1 MAVTEAE
8 FCLLGPFAVRV
19 GGAAVPV
26 QKGKQRALLAAL
38 LLSPGRVVSLDYL
51 AETLWGPDPPP
62 SARVTIQNYV
72 MRLRKALGAAGT
84 TRITTLPAGYA
95 IYTEPGEL
103 DVTRFEDLL
112 STATAAAREDRW
124 QDAAERAHAAVAL
137 WRGDPL
143 ADVGSGLLAE
153 REVPRLAEMRLRALE
168 TRNEAD
174 LHLGRHA
181 DVITGLQR
189 LTACHPLRERL
200 HAQLMLA
207 LYRDGRQAE
216 ALAVYQRARQVLV
229 TELGTEPGPGLRKL
243 HQQVL
248 ASDPALALRR
258 AAAAGNGAAGETPPA
273 LSWPPREL
281 PAGVPHFTG
290 RAGLLA
296 ALTEVLDRSCAQCPG
311 TVVISAISGTAG
323 VGKTALA
330 VHWAHQVAD
339 RFPDGQLY
347 VNLRGYDP
355 SGAPLAPAEAV
366 RGFLDALGVAAS
378 RVPAGLQA
386 QAGLYRSLMA
396 GKRMLILLD
405 NARDA
410 AQVRPLLPGSA
421 GCLVLVTSRSQLTG
435 LAAADGAR
443 LLTVDVLTDPEAST
457 LLSRRLGAGRVAAEP
472 AAAAELTALCA
483 RLPLALNIA
492 AARAGA
498 RPDRPLAAV
507 AAALRDER
515 SRLDAFDTGEPAS
528 SARTVFFWSYRHL
541 SEPAARMFR
550 LLGLHPGPDI
560 TPAAA
565 SLAGIPAGQASRCL
579 DELTATHLAAE
590 QAPGRFSFHDLL
602 RAYAR
607 EQAGSCDSAP
617 ARQAALGRM
626 LDHYLHTARA
636 AAGLLCPG
644 RDLLALSPPG
654 DGVQPEPPA
663 SSAAALAWF
672 IAERQVVSAAVRLAA
687 DAGLDR
693 QAWQL
698 GWILG
703 RYLHRSGYW
712 QGWLAVLRT
721 ALAAAEHAADLA
733 GQAHVHRD
741 LGGALICLGSGPDAD
756 DHLKTA
762 LRLYQGLDDQA
773 GQAHALLYLAR
784 VREEGQGRPRA
795 GLRYAFRALE
805 LFLAAGH
812 KAGQANAISNAGW
825 CHSVLGEH
833 EEALAC
839 YQQALALHREIDNRD
854 GECYTRSCLGNTY
867 HRLGRHDQAVTC
879 FQESAR
885 LFRELGN
892 HPELAAAL
900 THLGDSLHAAG
911 HPGDAHAAWQE
922 AHQIL
927 AGLHDPSASQ
937 ILARLSRLRAA

>member
-8 FCLLGPFAVRV
+8 FCLLGPFAVRI

-38 LLSPGRVVSLDYL
+38 LLNPGRAVSLDHL

-72 MRLRKALGAAGT
+72 MRLRKALGAAGSS
-84 TRITTLPAGYA
+84 RITTLPSGYA
-95 IYTEPGEL
+95 IRAEPGEL
-103 DVTRFEDLL
+103 DVTRFEELL
-112 STATAAAREDRW
+112 SAATAAAREGRW
-124 QDAAERAHAAVAL
+124 QDAAARAHSAIAL

-153 REVPRLAEMRLRALE
+153 REVPRLAEMRLQALE
-168 TRNEAD
+168 TRNDAD

-189 LTACHPLRERL
+189 LIACHPLRERL

-229 TELGTEPGPGLRKL
+229 TELGTEPGSGLQQL

-248 ASDPALALRR
+248 AGDPALVLRR
-258 AAAAGNGAAGETPPA
+258 AVATAGQDAAPA
-273 LSWPPREL
+273 RPGPPREL

-290 RAGLLA
+290 RDGMLT
-296 ALTEVLDRSCAQCPG
+296 ALTEVLDRSRAECPG
-311 TVVISAISGTAG
+311 TPVISAISGTAG

-330 VHWAHQVAD
+330 VHWAHQVAA

-355 SGAPLAPAEAV
+355 SGAPLPPAEAI
-366 RGFLDALGVAAS
+366 RGFLDALGVAAPH
-378 RVPAGLQA
+378 VPAGPQA
-386 QAGLYRSLMA
+386 QAGLYRSLLA
-396 GKRMLILLD
+396 GQRMLILLD

-443 LLTVDVLTDPEAST
+443 LLTVDVLTGAESRT
-457 LLSRRLGAGRVAAEP
+457 LLTRRLGAGRVTAEP

-492 AARAGA
+492 AARAGV
-498 RPDRPLAAV
+498 RPDRSLAAV
-507 AAALRDER
+507 TAALRDER
-515 SRLDAFDTGEPAS
+515 GRLDAFDTGEPAS

-560 TPAAA
+560 TVAAAA

-607 EQAGSCDSAP
+607 EQADACDSSP
-617 ARQAALGRM
+617 ARQAALGRL
-626 LDHYLHTARA
+626 LDHYLHTAQA

-644 RDLLALSPPG
+644 RDLLALPPPG
-654 DGVQPEPPA
+654 DGVQPEPHA
-663 SSAAALAWF
+663 GSAAALAWF
-672 IAERQVVSAAVRLAA
+672 IAERPVVSAAVRLAA
-687 DAGLDR
+687 AAGLDR
-693 QAWQL
+693 PAWQL
-698 GWILG
+698 GWTLG

-712 QGWLAVLRT
+712 QEWLATLRT
-721 ALAAAEHAADLA
+721 ALAAAGHAADLA
-733 GQAHVHRD
+733 GQANVHRD
-741 LGGALICLGSGPDAD
+741 LGGALTCLGHGQDAD
-756 DHLKTA
+756 THLRLA
-762 LRLYQGLDDQA
+762 LRLYQRLGDRA
-773 GQAHALLYLAR
+773 GQAHALLYLGKML
-784 VREEGQGRPRA
+784 EELQGRPRA
-795 GLRYAFRALE
+795 ALRYVLRALE
-805 LFLAAGH
+805 LFRAAGH
-812 KAGQANAISNAGW
+812 RAGQANAISNAGW
-825 CHSVLGEH
+825 CRSVLGEH

-839 YQQALALHREIDNRD
+839 YQRALALHREIDSRD
-854 GECYTRSCLGNTY
+854 GECFTWDCLGNTY
-867 HRLGRHDQAVTC
+867 YRRGRHDQAVAC
-879 FQESAR
+879 FRQSAR

-892 HPELAAAL
+892 QPELAAAL

-911 HPGDAHAAWQE
+911 YPGDARAAWQE
-922 AHQIL
+922 AHLIL
-927 AGLHDPSASQ
+927 DGLHDPSAGQ